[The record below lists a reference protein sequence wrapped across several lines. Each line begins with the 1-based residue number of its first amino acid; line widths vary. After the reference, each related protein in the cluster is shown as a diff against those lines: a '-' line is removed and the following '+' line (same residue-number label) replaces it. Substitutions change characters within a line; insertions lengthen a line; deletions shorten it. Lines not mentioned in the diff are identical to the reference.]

1 MNRRI
6 AVDTNSHSPSARGSA
21 KGGGGAILAALTL
34 ALASLAL
41 LAGCGNG
48 NGSGSE
54 AAAQPEAPAAYLAR
68 PVQDDVFYFVMPDR
82 FANGDPGNDLGAASG
97 ISRGGFNPR
106 HKAWFHGGDLQGLAG
121 KLDYLQGL
129 GVTAIWMTPILR
141 NRAVQGD
148 SAAYHGYWI
157 VDFTEVDPHFGSDAG
172 LRELIEAAHARGI
185 KVFFDIITNHTA
197 NVIHY
202 RQCHKEDGSFQDGL
216 TGCAYIS
223 RAETEAGNG
232 YTPFLPPGMADV
244 KRPAWLNDF
253 QWYNNQGDFLP
264 EGESVI
270 RGDFSGLDDL
280 DTSQREVTDGFIAI
294 YTDLIDRFRPDGFR
308 IDTVRHV
315 ELEFWQAFAP
325 AILAHAREAGIPNFT
340 VFGEAYIQNA
350 QQLSVFTRHG
360 RLPSVLDFALQE
372 ELRKVLAD
380 GMSPQLLADLL
391 AADDFYASAGKDA
404 RDLMTFTGNHD
415 MGRIGYFLNQGTA
428 SASAS
433 PEERLARAALAHSFI
448 FFARG
453 VPVIYYGD
461 EQGFTGDGVDQ
472 DARENM
478 FPSQVDIYNDNVLL
492 GTDATTAEDNF
503 NPRHPL
509 YLHLAALAEAYGAS
523 PGVRRGLQAVRE
535 HTTDGATLALSRLH
549 GDPARDTLALFNFGK
564 APANAQLPAWSADYE
579 LRYGE
584 GASHAVNGDTLSV
597 RLAPLSAA
605 LLVGTG
611 NLPEAP
617 LPEVSA
623 SASIEE
629 HGEGRFLVVDFT
641 LEEGAM
647 ARQEAPLRIA
657 SRWAGAGAADNASTD
672 TSPPWR
678 AVFPL
683 APGAAPTSVTL
694 NVTLDGFAAPRASKD
709 MTLPVN

>member
-1 MNRRI
+1 MNSI
-6 AVDTNSHSPSARGSA
+6 ASEKNHSAFGKA
-21 KGGGGAILAALTL
+21 KGGGGAVLRACLAALML
-34 ALASLAL
+34 AF

-54 AAAQPEAPAAYLAR
+54 PSAQPEAPAAYLAR

-82 FANGDPGNDLGAASG
+82 FANGDPGNDLGAAAG
-97 ISRGGFNPR
+97 ISHGGFNPR

-121 KLDYLQGL
+121 KLDYLEGL

-172 LRELIEAAHARGI
+172 LRELIDAAHARGI

-202 RQCHKEDGSFQDGL
+202 RQCHQADGSFQDGL

-244 KRPAWLNDF
+244 KRPAWLNEF

-280 DTSQREVTDGFIAI
+280 DTSQREVVDGFIAI
-294 YTDLIDRFRPDGFR
+294 YSDLISRFRPDGFR

-325 AILAHAREAGIPNFT
+325 AILAHARAIGIPNFT

-360 RLPSVLDFALQE
+360 RLPSVLDFAFQE

-391 AADDFYASAGKDA
+391 AADDFYASGSNDA

-415 MGRIGYFLNQGTA
+415 MGRIGYFLNEGTV

-433 PEERLARAALAHSFI
+433 KEERLARAALAHSFI

-492 GTDATTAEDNF
+492 GTAATTAEDNF

-509 YLHLAALAEAYGAS
+509 YLHFAELADAYGAN
-523 PGVRRGLQAVRE
+523 PAVRRGLQAVRE
-535 HTTDGATLALSRLH
+535 HTTDGATLVLSRLH
-549 GDPARDTLALFNFGK
+549 GDPPRDTLALFNFGT
-564 APANAQLPAWSADYE
+564 AAANVQLPAWSADYE
-579 LRYGE
+579 LRYGL
-584 GASHAVNGDTLSV
+584 GTSHAVTGDTLSV

-605 LLVGTG
+605 LLAGTAA
-611 NLPEAP
+611 LPEAP
-617 LPEVSA
+617 LPEATA
-623 SASIEE
+623 SAAIEE

-641 LEEGAM
+641 LEEGAL

-657 SRWAGAGAADNASTD
+657 SRWAGAPTADNASTD

-694 NVTLDGFAAPRASKD
+694 NVTLDNFAAAR
-709 MTLPVN
+709 TTQELTVPVN